1 MRFSWTALIVA
12 PLLVPVIF
20 CVATVGL
27 FGSNSPALQF
37 LIMLIVSCTI
47 SYGVTIFL
55 FLPSLFLLSQ
65 RWPLTAFRVC
75 LVGLALGVVADVLVD
90 LVLWKGSG
98 PDSGPPVENFLT
110 FLLRFGADPTSL
122 ICPFAG
128 LVTSG
133 FYWWLA
139 SRSNTA
145 NPNPRVGS

>member
-1 MRFSWTALIVA
+1 MAMRFSWTALIVA

-37 LIMLIVSCTI
+37 LIMLIVSCT
-47 SYGVTIFL
+47 VTIFL
-55 FLPSLFLLSQ
+55 FVPSLFLLSQ
-65 RWPLTAFRVC
+65 GWPLTAFRVC

-128 LVTSG
+128 LITSG

-139 SRSNTA
+139 SRPNA
-145 NPNPRVGS
+145 VIPNPKASA